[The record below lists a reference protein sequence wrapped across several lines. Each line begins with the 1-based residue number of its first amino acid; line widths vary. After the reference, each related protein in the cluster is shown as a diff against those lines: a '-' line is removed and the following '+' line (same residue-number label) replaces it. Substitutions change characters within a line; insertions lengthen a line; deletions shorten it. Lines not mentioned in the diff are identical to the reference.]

1 MPIRAGRLARLVPIF
16 AVLAFAALP
25 ATAAN
30 AALVFSPATP
40 LSFGDTT
47 AGMQTNDQTLMLTNT
62 SSSSPVTISNPPQI
76 TGPNQN
82 AFMLGP
88 SMCPPTLGP
97 DGTCSV
103 NVRFSP
109 PDAGA
114 FNAQVQVNN
123 NAGSPAVRPLAGTGV
138 APNLSLSPNSID
150 FGVVPVEDREGM
162 SSIMVQNAG
171 SAPVQVNQI
180 EITGP
185 DSSAFRID
193 FGNCQPPTLGMN
205 QSCLIPLRFEP
216 DEDRTYNATLHVRAA
231 GNADFQ
237 AALTGVGGIG
247 KVVLTPDPL
256 DFGNVPVGS
265 SATATLT
272 ARSTGN
278 APFQSIVTV
287 LAGGDVG
294 DLRVTKDM
302 CSLRMLFPGQT
313 CATTVRFSP
322 TAVGPA
328 EAALVLIGDNNDDK
342 PHLAMVRGMGTS
354 PAPKPPRAKGA
365 RVAFSRQSKV
375 ARSSRGRVRVGEAH
389 CKGAPTCTVAVRSRF
404 VVKIAG
410 ARRPYLVRGRTQ
422 NWTLGRTR
430 PVSIAVPSDV
440 RGTLSRVI
448 IRMKTR
454 APGLPVTVQR
464 RVLRLLPAQ
473 S

>member
-40 LSFGDTT
+40 LSFGDAT
-47 AGMQTNDQTLMLTNT
+47 AGVQTNDQTLMLTNMSST
-62 SSSSPVTISNPPQI
+62 SVSIFNPPQI

-97 DGTCSV
+97 GATCNI
-103 NVRFSP
+103 NVRFTP
-109 PDAGA
+109 PSAGG

-123 NAGSPAVRPLAGTGV
+123 NDPAGPAQRSLNGTGV
-138 APNLSLSPNSID
+138 AANLSLSPNSTD
-150 FGVVPVEDREGM
+150 FGLVPVDESDEMR
-162 SSIMVQNAG
+162 SVMVQNAG
-171 SAPVQVNQI
+171 SATVQVNQI
-180 EITGP
+180 EINGP
-185 DSSAFRID
+185 DSGAFRTD
-193 FGNCQPPTLGMN
+193 QGNCQPQILAPGQTC
-205 QSCLIPLRFEP
+205 SVSVRFEP

-256 DFGNVPVGS
+256 DFGSVPVGS
-265 SATATLT
+265 SATGMLT

-365 RVAFSRQSKV
+365 RVAFSRKSKV
-375 ARSSRGRVRVGEAH
+375 ARSSRGRVRLGEAH

-430 PVSIAVPSDV
+430 PVSVAQP
-440 RGTLSRVI
+440 RNLGGTALRVI
-448 IRMKTR
+448 LSLKTR

-464 RVLRLLPAQ
+464 KFLRLVP
-473 S
+473 